1 MTNTRSD
8 ALSVVQ
14 GVYAAF
20 ARGDL
25 PGFFALMAP
34 DIRWHEADG
43 HPYGGV
49 YVGIDA
55 IVKNVLTPLG
65 AEWENFTADT
75 DEFIAQGDT
84 VVSVG
89 TYRGTYRKT
98 GRRVEAAYAVVWKVK
113 DGRVQSLDQHTDT
126 AKFQDAVR

>member
-1 MTNTRSD
+1 MTNSPND
-8 ALSVVQ
+8 ALGVVRA
-14 GVYAAF
+14 VYDAF
-20 ARGDL
+20 ARGDMQ
-25 PGFFALMAP
+25 GFFALMAP

-55 IVKNVLTPLG
+55 IVQNVLTPIG
-65 AEWENFTADT
+65 TDWTDFTAVP

-89 TYRGTYRKT
+89 TYRGTYRRT
-98 GRRVEAAYAVVWKVK
+98 GKRVEAAYAVVWKVK
-113 DGRVQSLDQHTDT
+113 DGKVRSLDQHTDT
-126 AKFQDAVR
+126 AKFHDAIR